1 MVYNKR
7 KVSECNLELSSLRK
21 QQSLMGEMAQ
31 TLGVTSAI
39 QCKEERVGGRGR
51 PGAEACDLE
60 AALSWRFG
68 GVREVGKEVPCS
80 AANVRPAASRGKSGG
95 CCAGSSGA
103 KAVSASS
110 LRPPGCRWRGW
121 PAPRTG
127 ESPEKLIVRAEGAGC
142 LCTKPKPPGELLETG
157 APRRKGP
164 SIPSTYLGDWA
175 TEPSSASRS
184 NGNQIK

>member
-51 PGAEACDLE
+51 SGAEACDLE

-80 AANVRPAASRGKSGG
+80 AANVQPAASRGKSGWG
-95 CCAGSSGA
+95 LLCWKFWCTGS
-103 KAVSASS
+103 
-110 LRPPGCRWRGW
+110 
-121 PAPRTG
+121 
-127 ESPEKLIVRAEGAGC
+127 
-142 LCTKPKPPGELLETG
+142 LCIQPQTP
-157 APRRKGP
+157 
-164 SIPSTYLGDWA
+164 WV
-175 TEPSSASRS
+175 
-184 NGNQIK
+184 